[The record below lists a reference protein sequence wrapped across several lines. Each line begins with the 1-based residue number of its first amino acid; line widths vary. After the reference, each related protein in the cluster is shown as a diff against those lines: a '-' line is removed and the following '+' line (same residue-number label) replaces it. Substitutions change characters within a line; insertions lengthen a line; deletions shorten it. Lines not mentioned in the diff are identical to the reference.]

1 MERKPFEE
9 VMEDV
14 NKWAAPEVSL
24 RQDVAAAKLGY
35 PIVLPHPLLL
45 IRKITTKIP
54 PRMIQELEALY
65 RAAKNGHPCI
75 GDMLADLME
84 KYREEKY
91 DPSRKLFFIVAVLKY
106 SDGTGEP
113 YWVKLPSDVLE
124 IDKENF
130 ELEVIRPQVAK
141 IAQKIGWEA
150 DYWDVTDY
158 TIMCY
163 QI

>member
-1 MERKPFEE
+1 MERKPFEQ

-45 IRKITTKIP
+45 IRKIVKEIP
-54 PRMIQELEALY
+54 PRTIQELEALY
-65 RAAKNGHPCI
+65 RAARNGNSVI
-75 GDMLADLME
+75 GDCLADLME

-91 DPSRKLFFIVAVLKY
+91 DPSRKIFFIVAVLKY

-124 IDKENF
+124 LDKENF
-130 ELEVIRPQVAK
+130 EFEVIRPQVAK
-141 IAQKIGWEA
+141 ISQAIGMKA

>member
-1 MERKPFEE
+1 MERKPFEK

-24 RQDVAAAKLGY
+24 RQDVAAEKLGY

-45 IRKITTKIP
+45 IRKTVKKIP
-54 PRMIQELEALY
+54 PRMIQELEALF
-65 RAAKNGHPCI
+65 RAAKNGKPGI

-91 DPSRKLFFIVAVLKY
+91 DPSRKLFWIVAVLKY

-113 YWVKLPSDVLE
+113 YWVKLPSEELKL
-124 IDKENF
+124 DKKDF
-130 ELEVIRPQVAK
+130 EFEVIRPQVAK
-141 IAQKIGWEA
+141 IARAIGMEA